1 MIQGKSGV
9 EKSECD
15 IHFNINFLKFNNCKL
30 ATRAIPTEQL
40 IVYSFMVTKFG
51 IEIMLN
57 KKKACILVTS
67 ISVLFYALV
76 SPYLLPGV
84 TIDVKDAIFI
94 SYYVVSMI
102 FLIGLTCKREKV
114 KLEQK
119 IHLQHSQMETIINN
133 APFIMYLKDIDGT
146 ILLANH
152 KISKLLGIDA
162 DEVIGKNIN
171 NFYSRHNLCLNEDK
185 EIITTKN
192 TLCIQREI
200 ETPKGTF
207 GWCKLIKAPVLDD
220 NGNVVSIV
228 VIFQNIDKEKEIEER
243 KNTFIATLTHDL
255 KTPTIAQIKATELL
269 LDNVLGEIND
279 EQRDILTQIK
289 KSCKYMYDLIFT
301 ILETYLY
308 DEGQVKINRTN
319 FCMPELIQ
327 EVIGEISN
335 LMREKEQTIHISA
348 DFNMHEIYADKI
360 QMKRVII
367 NFIANAITYG
377 QNKTDIDINVEEN
390 EDSLTFKV
398 HNKSTYIP
406 EEKLKDLYE
415 KFKKAGTGLGLYLS
429 KQIINA
435 HKGEVFASSS
445 KTGNCCFGFCIPKT
459 TKTTQLEASY
469 LQNKS

>member
-1 MIQGKSGV
+1 
-9 EKSECD
+9 
-15 IHFNINFLKFNNCKL
+15 
-30 ATRAIPTEQL
+30 
-40 IVYSFMVTKFG
+40 MVTKFG

-57 KKKACILVTS
+57 KKKACILFTS

-76 SPYLLPGV
+76 SPNLLPGV

-289 KSCKYMYDLIFT
+289 KSCKYMYDLF
-301 ILETYLY
+301 
-308 DEGQVKINRTN
+308 
-319 FCMPELIQ
+319 
-327 EVIGEISN
+327 
-335 LMREKEQTIHISA
+335 
-348 DFNMHEIYADKI
+348 
-360 QMKRVII
+360 
-367 NFIANAITYG
+367 
-377 QNKTDIDINVEEN
+377 
-390 EDSLTFKV
+390 
-398 HNKSTYIP
+398 
-406 EEKLKDLYE
+406 
-415 KFKKAGTGLGLYLS
+415 
-429 KQIINA
+429 
-435 HKGEVFASSS
+435 
-445 KTGNCCFGFCIPKT
+445 
-459 TKTTQLEASY
+459 
-469 LQNKS
+469 LQY

>member
-1 MIQGKSGV
+1 
-9 EKSECD
+9 
-15 IHFNINFLKFNNCKL
+15 
-30 ATRAIPTEQL
+30 
-40 IVYSFMVTKFG
+40 MVTKFG

-76 SPYLLPGV
+76 SPNLLPGV

-94 SYYVVSMI
+94 SYFVVSMI

-377 QNKTDIDINVEEN
+377 QNKTD
-390 EDSLTFKV
+390 
-398 HNKSTYIP
+398 
-406 EEKLKDLYE
+406 
-415 KFKKAGTGLGLYLS
+415 
-429 KQIINA
+429 
-435 HKGEVFASSS
+435 
-445 KTGNCCFGFCIPKT
+445 
-459 TKTTQLEASY
+459 
-469 LQNKS
+469 